1 MLPGVQLARPLHLCF
16 GVLPTA
22 GRQSIAPHLRLDEG
36 AALEVVAHCFFPNAQ
51 EVLHQMD
58 ARIEVG
64 DGASLSYREGHY
76 HGRYGGVSVV
86 PKANVKV
93 GKRAVYRSDFSL
105 TSGRVGRLDID
116 YELTADDDAL
126 VELTARVF
134 GHATDAIRIR
144 ERVVLAGAGSCGLIK
159 TRVAVEDD
167 ASAQIIGITEGN
179 AARSRGHMDC
189 LEIVKDR
196 ARRAP
201 SPKFGSATRRP
212 R

>member
-1 MLPGVQLARPLHLCF
+1 
-16 GVLPTA
+16 
-22 GRQSIAPHLRLDEG
+22 
-36 AALEVVAHCFFPNAQ
+36 
-51 EVLHQMD
+51 MD

-196 ARRAP
+196 ATASAQPEVRVSHPQAKVTHEAAIGSVDRHQLETLMAHGLSPEEAVDTIVGGLLGQRESVGTLRDRR
-201 SPKFGSATRRP
+201 KD
-212 R
+212 